1 LAIERHS
8 TDPVKSHPVTSRNGH
23 PSFATKPLR
32 GTLNRG
38 TLGHLTSSLK
48 RQWKRYR
55 KGLQRCQEQFSEG
68 AVHES
73 RVETRRLLSLLE
85 LLRPF
90 LRRSE
95 INRSQAAL
103 KEHLDT
109 FDDLRDTQVQLLAI
123 RKMRRLFAAAIP
135 FYDYLIK
142 REGRFRRET
151 RSNVKRIRTKRLG
164 KYIGSFREETKR
176 WRAEGLG
183 DEVNGMLLTSVD
195 NAFARAV
202 ALRKQMRPDDT
213 ETIHRTRV
221 AFKKVRYMIETLAD
235 YLPAVDEKL
244 LVAMHRYHT
253 MMGDIQDAEVVLRTF
268 DKFLLKNPVEL
279 AAARRLRRELL
290 SRRQWLIRVFWG
302 AADQLFEFWHPA
314 GGRSNHQGTVHG
326 AERPRR
332 VSSSL
337 GQESLAFKRKS
348 RSR

>member
-1 LAIERHS
+1 VKLHPAIS
-8 TDPVKSHPVTSRNGH
+8 TNGH
-23 PSFATKPLR
+23 QSFGNEPLR

-55 KGLQRCQEQFSEG
+55 KGLKRCQDRFSEG

-90 LRRSE
+90 LRRGE
-95 INRSQAAL
+95 INRSQTAL

-123 RKMRRLFAAAIP
+123 RKMRRLFPAAVP
-135 FYDYLIK
+135 FYDFLVK

-151 RSNVKRIRTKRLG
+151 RSNIKRIRTKRLG
-164 KYIGSFREETKR
+164 KYITSFRQEMKR
-176 WRAEGLG
+176 WRAEGLA
-183 DEVNGMLLTSVD
+183 DEVNGMLLKSVD
-195 NAFARAV
+195 TAFARAV
-202 ALRKQMRPDDT
+202 ALRQQIRPADT

-244 LVAMHRYHT
+244 LVAMHRYQT

-279 AAARRLRRELL
+279 AAARRLRRELRC
-290 SRRQWLIRVFWG
+290 RRQWLIRVYLG
-302 AADQLFEFWHPA
+302 AADQLFEFWLPA
-314 GGRSNHQGTVHG
+314 GGGTDRTI
-326 AERPRR
+326 ADPIRERFEKMKT
-332 VSSSL
+332 SSRPA
-337 GQESLAFKRKS
+337 ESLISAPKQ